1 MIRTNFVSLC
11 TCNGVAYREKL
22 PAGGSRVVILQ
33 VGVKQPGIAE
43 ISKASGEPIPAK
55 RNPKN
60 QYSLENFQEA
70 ITLTAGLPYSNQKP
84 VKLNGKKAA
93 EVEEEPAVIE
103 TLAAEEA
110 LVDSEAYQK
119 IVQHYTDKKGRLSYD
134 LLNKEMIKSANSS
147 SVVRKML
154 EEGEGVDGIAQY
166 VAGSRFR
173 NVAENPNLSDEEV
186 TAIIELLDEV
196 SPRGIFTEFN
206 EEMRRKQAELKKR

>member
-22 PAGGSRVVILQ
+22 PAGGSRVVILE

-43 ISKASGEPIPAK
+43 ISKTSGEPIPAK

-60 QYSLENFQEA
+60 QYSLESFQEA
-70 ITLTAGLPYSNQKP
+70 IELTAGLPYSNQKP
-84 VKLNGKKAA
+84 MKLNGRKA
-93 EVEEEPAVIE
+93 VEIQEPAASE
-103 TLAAEEA
+103 APAAEEA

-154 EEGEGVDGIAQY
+154 EEGEGVDGVAQY
-166 VAGSRFR
+166 VAGGRFR
-173 NVAENPNLSDEEV
+173 NIAEDSDLSDEDV
-186 TAIIELLDEV
+186 AAIIELLDEV
-196 SPRGIFTEFN
+196 SPRGIFKEFN
-206 EEMRRKQAELKKR
+206 EEMRRKQAELKKK

>member
-1 MIRTNFVSLC
+1 MIRTNFISLC

-22 PAGGSRVVILQ
+22 PAGGSRVVILE

-43 ISKASGEPIPAK
+43 ISKTSGEPIPAK

-60 QYSLENFQEA
+60 QYSLESFQEA
-70 ITLTAGLPYSNQKP
+70 IELTAGLPYSNQKP
-84 VKLNGKKAA
+84 MKLNGRKA
-93 EVEEEPAVIE
+93 VEIQEPAASE
-103 TLAAEEA
+103 APAAEEA

-154 EEGEGVDGIAQY
+154 EEGEGVDGVAQY
-166 VAGSRFR
+166 VAGGRFR
-173 NVAENPNLSDEEV
+173 NIAEDPDLSGEEV
-186 TAIIELLDEV
+186 AAIIELLDEV
-196 SPRGIFTEFN
+196 SPRGIFKEFN
-206 EEMRRKQAELKKR
+206 EEMRRKQAELKKK

>member
-22 PAGGSRVVILQ
+22 PAGGSRVVILE

-43 ISKASGEPIPAK
+43 ISKTSGEPIPAK

-60 QYSLENFQEA
+60 QYSLESFQEA
-70 ITLTAGLPYSNQKP
+70 IELTAGLPYSNQKP
-84 VKLNGKKAA
+84 MKLNGRKA
-93 EVEEEPAVIE
+93 VEIQEPAASE
-103 TLAAEEA
+103 APAAEEA

-154 EEGEGVDGIAQY
+154 EEGEGVDGVAQY
-166 VAGSRFR
+166 VAGGRFR
-173 NVAENPNLSDEEV
+173 NIAEDPDLSDEDV
-186 TAIIELLDEV
+186 AAIIELLDEV
-196 SPRGIFTEFN
+196 SPRGIFKEFN
-206 EEMRRKQAELKKR
+206 EEMRRKQAELKKK

>member
-43 ISKASGEPIPAK
+43 ISKTSGEPIPAK

-70 ITLTAGLPYSNQKP
+70 IELTAGLPYSNQKP
-84 VKLNGKKAA
+84 VKLSGRKA
-93 EVEEEPAVIE
+93 VEIQEPAASE
-103 TLAAEEA
+103 APAAEEA

-119 IVQHYTDKKGRLSYD
+119 IVQHYTDKKGQLSYD

-154 EEGEGVDGIAQY
+154 EEGEGVDGVAQY
-166 VAGSRFR
+166 VAGGRFR
-173 NVAENPNLSDEEV
+173 NIAEDPDLSGEEV
-186 TAIIELLDEV
+186 AAIIELLDEV
-196 SPRGIFTEFN
+196 SPRGIFKEFN
-206 EEMRRKQAELKKR
+206 EEMRRKQAELKKK